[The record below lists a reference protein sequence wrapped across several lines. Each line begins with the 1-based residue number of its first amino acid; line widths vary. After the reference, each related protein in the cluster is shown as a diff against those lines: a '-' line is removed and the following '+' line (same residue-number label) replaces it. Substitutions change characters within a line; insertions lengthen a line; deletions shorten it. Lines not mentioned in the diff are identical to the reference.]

1 MAPDPDIGVQPDEVL
16 AELNALLDRQQ
27 QVNPTVQQV
36 DYFLATGADPQRLLA
51 EIATSM
57 PFR

>member
-1 MAPDPDIGVQPDEVL
+1 MQPDQVL
-16 AELNALLDRQQ
+16 AELNALPDRQQ

-36 DYFLATGADPQRLLA
+36 GYFLATGADPQRLLA
-51 EIATSM
+51 GLATSM